1 MAYETEYTDF
11 DPQEDSSA
19 CLTLG
24 LATDIV
30 ESRYLRDFSTAE
42 PEEKQQI
49 GVKDGLVVAD
59 AAGPAAEA
67 GITQGDVLLSIN
79 GSPAGDIE
87 AVRAAMAKAGKTVAV
102 LIWRDGNRIF
112 VPVRLG

>member
-1 MAYETEYTDF
+1 MIRRPPRSTLFPYT
-11 DPQEDSSA
+11 
-19 CLTLG
+19 TLFR
-24 LATDIV
+24 
-30 ESRYLRDFSTAE
+30 SLRPLQ

-79 GSPAGDIE
+79 GTPAGDVE

-112 VPVRLG
+112 VPVRLDRKSVV